1 MFSRLALWCSCAL
14 LVSAATPK
22 KTKRGL
28 AFAAGDTP
36 GDLNNANQTKSLI
49 SWQYD
54 WGLTPPAY
62 IASSGIEYIPMQWGS
77 GKIELFSDAVKAQG
91 AKTILVRMHCIFL

>member
-1 MFSRLALWCSCAL
+1 MFFRLAFWCSYVL
-14 LVSAATPK
+14 LVSAVTK
-22 KTKRGL
+22 KSKRGL

-36 GDLNNANQTKSLI
+36 GDLNNANQTKADI

-54 WGLTPPAY
+54 WGISPPDYLA
-62 IASSGIEYIPMQWGS
+62 ASGIDYVPMQWGA

-91 AKTILVRMHCIFL
+91 AKTILVRPSRTHS